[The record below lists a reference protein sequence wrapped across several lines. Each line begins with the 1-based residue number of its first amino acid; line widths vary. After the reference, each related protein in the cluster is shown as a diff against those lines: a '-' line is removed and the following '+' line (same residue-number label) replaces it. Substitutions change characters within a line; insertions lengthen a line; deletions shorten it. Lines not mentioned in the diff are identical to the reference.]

1 LTRTE
6 TTDEKSIFVFL
17 TKGVCAVI
25 AVALVMSIIFPS
37 AIQKCLKD
45 DSYSLWLNIFNGW
58 TIIGVLICSFM
69 LAPEHRKNHKQ
80 LWLVFFVPTVVFYL
94 ASPVFCAFKA
104 AVAQE
109 SNSKF
114 YPAGDYFEPNMPLVL
129 QRQTN
134 SNDAKSSSMQ
144 SSATPIFYAR
154 YPIKA
159 GDSFNAKNLKVL
171 SAEAEEIDNSV
182 IANLENYFGENGSPN
197 SMLLRKAKRA
207 LKAGQTI
214 KNSDIEPPYE
224 SRFVLHQK

>member
-1 LTRTE
+1 MTAPE

-17 TKGVCAVI
+17 TKAVCAVI
-25 AVALVMSIIFPS
+25 AVALVMSIIFQG

-45 DSYSLWLNIFNGW
+45 DSYSVWLNIFNGW

-69 LAPEHRKNHKQ
+69 LSPENRKNHKQ
-80 LWLVFFVPTVVFYL
+80 LWLVFFVPTVIFYL
-94 ASPVFCAFKA
+94 TSPIFFTLKASVDQANLK
-104 AVAQE
+104 
-109 SNSKF
+109 S
-114 YPAGDYFEPNMPLVL
+114 YPAGNYFGSSTPSFTQE
-129 QRQTN
+129 QTN

>member
-1 LTRTE
+1 MTNQKKP
-6 TTDEKSIFVFL
+6 DEKSIFVFL
-17 TKGVCAVI
+17 TKAVCALI
-25 AVALVMSIIFPS
+25 AIPIAMYIIFPG
-37 AIQKCLKD
+37 AMHLCLQDK
-45 DSYSLWLNIFNGW
+45 SYSIWLNIFNAW
-58 TIIGVLICSFM
+58 TVMGILICMFM
-69 LAPEHRKNHKQ
+69 LAPEHKKDHKK

-114 YPAGDYFEPNMPLVL
+114 YPAGDYFGSNMPLVF
-129 QRQTN
+129 QSQTN
-134 SNDAKSSSMQ
+134 STDAKSSSMK

-159 GDSFNAKNLKVL
+159 GESLNAKNLKVL

-182 IANLENYFGENGSPN
+182 IANFENYFGASGSPN

-214 KNSDIEPPYE
+214 KNSDIEPPYD